1 MKFSLC
7 HQCIAGLDA
16 RWTEKAIF
24 TDDHWANWAS
34 GWREFNWQGIF
45 FKNVETIQKSYPWRT
60 NLRPIQEAME
70 WTEEARPGFTTLW
83 PFYVWFLPAQVKVE
97 VKSAGREKTKYKKT
111 DSPVSP
117 VLSSRKS
124 GTIQYLSKAGYMH
137 VTWQIKSIFLEA
149 IKAKLDRKM
158 TR

>member
-1 MKFSLC
+1 MLAGQKRQFSPM
-7 HQCIAGLDA
+7 I
-16 RWTEKAIF
+16 TEQTELVGEMSSIDTVYIF
-24 TDDHWANWAS
+24 C
-34 GWREFNWQGIF
+34 
-45 FKNVETIQKSYPWRT
+45 KNVDKTIQKSYPWRT

-70 WTEEARPGFTTLW
+70 WTEEARPGFTTLMT
-83 PFYVWFLPAQVKVE
+83 FLWFLPAQVKVE

-117 VLSSRKS
+117 VLSPRKS
-124 GTIQYLSKAGYMH
+124 GTIQYLSKAWYMH

-149 IKAKLDRKM
+149 IKVKLDRKM